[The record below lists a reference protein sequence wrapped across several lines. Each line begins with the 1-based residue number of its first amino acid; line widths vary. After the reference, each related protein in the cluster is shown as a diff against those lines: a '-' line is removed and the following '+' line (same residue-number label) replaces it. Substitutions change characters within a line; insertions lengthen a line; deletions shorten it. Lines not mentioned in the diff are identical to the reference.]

1 MFQGRHRCTTNQ
13 QSYLILVS
21 EILISI
27 GFCSSGNTI
36 SRMHYFEG
44 TKVSIPDKRGGFMT
58 MTFGKRPQ
66 ILVRLVPLNW
76 LSALGEKVAF

>member
-1 MFQGRHRCTTNQ
+1 MLIFTNELLGRHRCTTNQ

-36 SRMHYFEG
+36 SIKHYFEG
-44 TKVSIPDKRGGFMT
+44 TKVSGPDKRGGFMT
-58 MTFGKRPQ
+58 VKR
-66 ILVRLVPLNW
+66 W
-76 LSALGEKVAF
+76 HSKWW